1 MGDADYKRRLYS
13 TAADLVWKAW
23 TESERITAWLAPAA
37 EIEPKR
43 EMVDVELEPASNGT
57 MVTLKHAGWQDSEEW
72 LAAIEWHIQAW
83 EQMLASL
90 KSNMES
96 DNGVLCCK

>member
-1 MGDADYKRRLYS
+1 
-13 TAADLVWKAW
+13 
-23 TESERITAWLAPAA
+23 
-37 EIEPKR
+37 
-43 EMVDVELEPASNGT
+43 MVDVELEPASNGT
-57 MVTLKHAGWQDSEEW
+57 IVTLKHAGWQDSEEW
-72 LAAIEWHIQAW
+72 LAAKEWHIQAW

>member
-1 MGDADYKRRLYS
+1 MGSSVSSYS
-13 TAADLVWKAW
+13 PD
-23 TESERITAWLAPAA
+23 RFNCLA
-37 EIEPKR
+37 IKPKK

-57 MVTLKHAGWQDSEEW
+57 IVTLKHAGWQDSEEW
-72 LAAIEWHIQAW
+72 LAAKEWHIQAW